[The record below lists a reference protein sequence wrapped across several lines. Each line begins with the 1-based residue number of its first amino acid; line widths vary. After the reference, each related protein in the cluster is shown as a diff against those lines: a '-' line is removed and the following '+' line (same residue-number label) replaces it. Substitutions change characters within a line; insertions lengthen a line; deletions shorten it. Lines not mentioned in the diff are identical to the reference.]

1 MCTGAKQ
8 DGSAVQ
14 FRTAAFDITAFIFLL
29 GFQKIVQ
36 GTSGDD
42 TENCNRG
49 NPHQYQMWI
58 IIEACYQNL
67 ILLHKQSVRGSMPSG
82 VHS

>member
-36 GTSGDD
+36 
-42 TENCNRG
+42 E
-49 NPHQYQMWI
+49 M
-58 IIEACYQNL
+58 
-67 ILLHKQSVRGSMPSG
+67 ILKTVTGAIHINIKCGLL
-82 VHS
+82 